1 MRNIII
7 EKKSKEIIEG
17 KYYGQA
23 FQIDL
28 ALKKDCY
35 HILTDD
41 EVQEVIED
49 FKSQKEDNQML
60 SLEIGSKVRV
70 MIEEGHCLIEYD
82 LKVDSIEEEG
92 VDDEGNYYCVA
103 FGIGITE
110 EDEEM
115 AEEYTHRIDSM
126 CFGKI
131 IS

>member
-17 KYYGQA
+17 KYYGQS

-103 FGIGITE
+103 FGTGITE

-115 AEEYTHRIDSM
+115 AEDYTHRIDSM
-126 CFGKI
+126 SFGKI
-131 IS
+131 IA

>member
-1 MRNIII
+1 M
-7 EKKSKEIIEG
+7 
-17 KYYGQA
+17 
-23 FQIDL
+23 
-28 ALKKDCY
+28 
-35 HILTDD
+35 
-41 EVQEVIED
+41 QEVIED

-60 SLEIGSKVRV
+60 NLEIGSKVRV

-92 VDDEGNYYCVA
+92 VDDEGNYYCEA

>member
-17 KYYGQA
+17 TYYGQL
-23 FQIDL
+23 FKIDL
-28 ALKKDCY
+28 TTKEDRKSV
-35 HILTDD
+35 LTNE
-41 EVQEVIED
+41 EVLEVIED

-60 SLEIGSKVRV
+60 NLEIGSKVRV
-70 MIEEGHCLIEYD
+70 MIEEGHCLVEYD

-103 FGIGITE
+103 FGTGITE

-115 AEEYTHRIDSM
+115 AEDYTHRIDSM
-126 CFGKI
+126 SFGKI
-131 IS
+131 IA